1 MNIKFFPWIPA
12 QFGTRGTIR
21 DAKTNIFLATVLT
34 NGQLHFPAYA
44 LDWGKVK
51 KQIVIDWWK
60 TKKEELGK

>member
-1 MNIKFFPWIPA
+1 MNIQFFPWIPA

-21 DAKTNIFLATVLT
+21 DATTNIFLATVLT

-51 KQIVIDWWK
+51 KEIIVDWWEA
-60 TKKEELGK
+60 KKGGMEL